1 MRRRRQHDQRG
12 SVLLLVLFLMAFTT
26 PVVLMMLDG
35 HTTHTRCIHNH
46 VQGMSAL
53 YIAQAGVHDA
63 INELLQ
69 QDNTWRAGFTN
80 RVFPAG
86 SGHKYTV
93 SVADGDPGE
102 IVITSTGQTAEG
114 FTKTVTAAVTGF

>member
-1 MRRRRQHDQRG
+1 
-12 SVLLLVLFLMAFTT
+12 MAFTT
-26 PVVLMMLDG
+26 PVVIMMLDG
-35 HTTHTRCIHNH
+35 HTTHTRCVHNH
-46 VQGMSAL
+46 IQGMTAL

-69 QDNTWRAGFTN
+69 DPTWRTGFANKT
-80 RVFPAG
+80 FPAG
-86 SGHKYTV
+86 LGHKYTV

-114 FTKTVTAAVTGF
+114 FTKTVTATVTGF